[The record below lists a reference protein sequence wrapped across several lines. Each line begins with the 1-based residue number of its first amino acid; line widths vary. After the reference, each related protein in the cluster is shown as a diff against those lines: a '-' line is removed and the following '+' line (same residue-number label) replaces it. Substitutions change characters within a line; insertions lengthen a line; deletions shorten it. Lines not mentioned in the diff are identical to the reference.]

1 MGTLRSNVMYVKEV
15 KAFQIRGWALGVV
28 CLSVV
33 RIAHQCQLYAN
44 EILTFKTYCSL
55 VIL

>member
-1 MGTLRSNVMYVKEV
+1 MGTLRSNVMCVKEV